1 MQRNVKEMQM
11 SQDTNQEVIRE
22 EREKELCPSRLDCVS
37 AGASVPPHSRV
48 SSGAEQSHAPAS
60 QSEQSA
66 VVWSQSLSALELPAK
81 IIHKFSKHPL
91 RDSVCTIV

>member
-11 SQDTNQEVIRE
+11 GQDTNQEERR
-22 EREKELCPSRLDCVS
+22 EREKKELCPSHLDCVS

-48 SSGAEQSHAPAS
+48 SSGAEQSLAPAS

-81 IIHKFSKHPL
+81 IVHIIHKFSKQGLYHSL
-91 RDSVCTIV
+91 R